1 MARNNA
7 WLSIKSGTSRLIISY
22 SLGHS
27 LGNRRAL
34 GFLFALGRK
43 RLAGVIFADLGVT
56 LLAVSEDLRPLV
68 KWIVW
73 QPQSDSKKYGA
84 VVSLCN
90 QECSHS
96 PL

>member
-43 RLAGVIFADLGVT
+43 RLAGVTFADLGVT
-56 LLAVSEDLRPLV
+56 LLAVSKDLRPLV
-68 KWIVW
+68 K
-73 QPQSDSKKYGA
+73 
-84 VVSLCN
+84 
-90 QECSHS
+90 
-96 PL
+96 